1 MPSRCDFGGKNL
13 SIDVE
18 TILNTAFILLQFSK
32 FYLAFT
38 YLFKEKIKPVWLLG
52 IYVFGLLICGLAG
65 PLLGLLN
72 EALIYALLALGR
84 TLLGPL
90 KEKDLRQLGSYAVLS
105 LLDLSLK
112 QLVGQEVVA
121 ADLVFEAAVALTF
134 VYLLLAPKIK
144 NLFGNWPGKAK
155 WLLIFL
161 EILVLGAASL
171 AAGHF
176 QAYLRL
182 QKQSP
187 VLEACLAGAAV
198 WLDTAL
204 LQDQFRVWE
213 LKGEMSE
220 QEQLLQAEENY
231 YESLLAREKETKK
244 FRHDARQHLVS
255 LQGLAHAGQ
264 YQELTA
270 YIDDLVGN
278 SQITR
283 QLTDTGNSGI
293 NAVIGDLAA
302 RYPQVEISWT
312 GVIPG
317 NLALRQLDLCI
328 IAGNLLKNACQ
339 AASLAT
345 DHQVKAVLKFSG
357 KTMLLTVLN
366 QTEKRVKI
374 GSEGDNVVANGRVGI
389 GLGKVKSFLE
399 PYHGRLRLTF
409 SPKTALASG
418 GGEFRA
424 EVLVPNALAA
434 PRQF

>member
-1 MPSRCDFGGKNL
+1 M

-65 PLLGLLN
+65 SLLGLLN

-90 KEKDLRQLGSYAVLS
+90 KEEDLRQLGSYAVLS

-112 QLVGQEVVA
+112 QLVGQAVVA

-134 VYLLLAPKIK
+134 VYLLLAPKVK

-198 WLDTAL
+198 WLDMAL
-204 LQDQFRVWE
+204 LQDQFQVWE

-264 YQELTA
+264 YQDLIA

-434 PRQF
+434 PREF

>member
-1 MPSRCDFGGKNL
+1 MF
-13 SIDVE
+13 IDSV
-18 TILNTAFILLQFSK
+18 TLLNTAFILLQFSK

-366 QTEKRVKI
+366 QTEKKVKI
-374 GSEGDNVVANGRVGI
+374 GSERDNVVANGRVGI
-389 GLGKVKSFLE
+389 GLSKVKSFLE

-424 EVLVPNALAA
+424 EVLVPNALEA
-434 PRQF
+434 PREF

>member
-1 MPSRCDFGGKNL
+1 M

-112 QLVGQEVVA
+112 QLVGQEMVA

-134 VYLLLAPKIK
+134 VYLLLAPKVK

-198 WLDTAL
+198 WLDMAL
-204 LQDQFRVWE
+204 LQDQFQVWE

-278 SQITR
+278 GQITR

-418 GGEFRA
+418 GGEFKA

>member
-1 MPSRCDFGGKNL
+1 M
-13 SIDVE
+13 SIDAV
-18 TILNTAFILLQFSK
+18 TFLNPAFILLQFSK

-52 IYVFGLLICGLAG
+52 IYVFGLAAYCLAG
-65 PLLGLLN
+65 PQLGLLN
-72 EALIYALLALGR
+72 EALVYALLALGR

-90 KEKDLRQLGSYAVLS
+90 KEEDLSQLGSYAILS

-112 QLVGQEVVA
+112 QLLRRQEVGA
-121 ADLVFEAAVALTF
+121 ADLVFEAAIALTF
-134 VYLLLAPKIK
+134 VYLFLAPKVK
-144 NLFGNWPGKAK
+144 NVFASWPDKAK
-155 WLLIFL
+155 WLLVFL
-161 EILVLGAASL
+161 EILALGAASL
-171 AAGHF
+171 TAGRFH
-176 QAYLRL
+176 LRL
-182 QKQSP
+182 QEQPP
-187 VLEACLAGAAV
+187 VLEAVLAGAAV
-198 WLDTAL
+198 WLDMAL
-204 LQDQFRVWE
+204 LQGQFRVWK

-264 YQELTA
+264 YQELTV
-270 YIDDLVGN
+270 YIDDLVGS
-278 SQITR
+278 SQMTR
-283 QLTDTGNSGI
+283 QLIDTGNSGI
-293 NAVIGDLAA
+293 NAVIGDLVA

-339 AASLAT
+339 AASLAA
-345 DHQVKAVLKFSG
+345 DHQVKAGLKFSG
-357 KTMLLTVLN
+357 KTMLLIVAN
-366 QTEKRVKI
+366 QTDKGVKV
-374 GSEGDNVVANGRVGI
+374 GPKGDSVVANGRTGI

-409 SPKTALASG
+409 SPQALASG

-424 EVLVPNALAA
+424 EVFVPNVLEA
-434 PRQF
+434 PREF

>member
-1 MPSRCDFGGKNL
+1 MG
-13 SIDVE
+13 
-18 TILNTAFILLQFSK
+18 
-32 FYLAFT
+32 
-38 YLFKEKIKPVWLLG
+38 
-52 IYVFGLLICGLAG
+52 
-65 PLLGLLN
+65 
-72 EALIYALLALGR
+72 
-84 TLLGPL
+84 
-90 KEKDLRQLGSYAVLS
+90 
-105 LLDLSLK
+105 
-112 QLVGQEVVA
+112 A
-121 ADLVFEAAVALTF
+121 ADLVFEAAIALTF
-134 VYLLLAPKIK
+134 VYLFLAPKVK
-144 NLFGNWPGKAK
+144 NVFDSWPDKDK
-155 WLLIFL
+155 WLLVFL
-161 EILVLGAASL
+161 EILALGAASL
-171 AAGHF
+171 TAGRF

-182 QKQSP
+182 QKQLP

-198 WLDTAL
+198 WLDMAL
-204 LQDQFRVWE
+204 LQGQFRVWK

-270 YIDDLVGN
+270 YIDDLVGS
-278 SQITR
+278 SQMTR
-283 QLTDTGNSGI
+283 RLIDTGNSGI
-293 NAVIGDLAA
+293 NAVISDLAA

-339 AASLAT
+339 AASLAA
-345 DHQVKAVLKFSG
+345 DHQVKAGLKFSG

-366 QTEKRVKI
+366 QTEKKVKI
-374 GSEGDNVVANGRVGI
+374 GSERDNVVANGRVGI

-409 SPKTALASG
+409 SPQALASG

-424 EVLVPNALAA
+424 EVLVPNALEA
-434 PRQF
+434 PREF

>member
-1 MPSRCDFGGKNL
+1 M

-90 KEKDLRQLGSYAVLS
+90 KEEDLSQLGSYAVLS

-112 QLVGQEVVA
+112 QLVGQEVVV

-134 VYLLLAPKIK
+134 VYLLLAPKVK

-161 EILVLGAASL
+161 EILVLGVASL

-176 QAYLRL
+176 QAYLRP

-198 WLDTAL
+198 WLDMAL
-204 LQDQFRVWE
+204 LQDQFQVWK
-213 LKGEMSE
+213 LKGAMSE

-270 YIDDLVGN
+270 YIDDLVGS

-283 QLTDTGNSGI
+283 QLIDTGNSGI

-317 NLALRQLDLCI
+317 NLTLRQLDLCI

-339 AASLAT
+339 AASLAA
-345 DHQVKAVLKFSG
+345 DHRVKAGLKFSG

-366 QTEKRVKI
+366 QTDKEIKI
-374 GSEGDNVVANGRVGI
+374 GPEGDSIVANGQPGI

-409 SPKTALASG
+409 SPQAPASG

>member
-1 MPSRCDFGGKNL
+1 M

-18 TILNTAFILLQFSK
+18 TILNIAFILLQFSK

-112 QLVGQEVVA
+112 QLVGQEVGA

-134 VYLLLAPKIK
+134 VYLLLAPKAK
-144 NLFGNWPGKAK
+144 NIFDSWPDKAK
-155 WLLIFL
+155 WLLVFL
-161 EILVLGAASL
+161 EILALGAASL
-171 AAGHF
+171 TAGRF

-198 WLDTAL
+198 WLDMAL
-204 LQDQFRVWE
+204 LQDQFQVWE
-213 LKGEMSE
+213 LKGAMSE

-270 YIDDLVGN
+270 YIDDLVGS

-283 QLTDTGNSGI
+283 QLIDTGNSGI

>member
-1 MPSRCDFGGKNL
+1 M

-90 KEKDLRQLGSYAVLS
+90 KEEDLRQLGSYAVLS

-121 ADLVFEAAVALTF
+121 ADLVFETAVALTF
-134 VYLLLAPKIK
+134 VYLLLAPKVK

-155 WLLIFL
+155 WLLVFL
-161 EILVLGAASL
+161 EILALGAASL

-198 WLDTAL
+198 WLDMAL
-204 LQDQFRVWE
+204 LQDQFQVWK

-424 EVLVPNALAA
+424 EVLVPNALEAL
-434 PRQF
+434 REF

>member
-1 MPSRCDFGGKNL
+1 MNL
-13 SIDVE
+13 SIDAV
-18 TILNTAFILLQFSK
+18 TLLNTAFILLQFSK
-32 FYLAFT
+32 LYLAFA
-38 YLFKEKIKPVWLLG
+38 YLFAEKVKPAWLLG
-52 IYVFGLLICGLAG
+52 IYVFGLAAYCLAG
-65 PLLGLLN
+65 PQLGLLN

-90 KEKDLRQLGSYAVLS
+90 KEEDLSQLGSYAILS

-112 QLVGQEVVA
+112 QLLRRQEVGA
-121 ADLVFEAAVALTF
+121 ADLIFEAAIALTF
-134 VYLLLAPKIK
+134 VYLFLAPKVE
-144 NLFGNWPGKAK
+144 NVFASWPDKAK
-155 WLLIFL
+155 WLLVFL
-161 EILVLGAASL
+161 EILALGAASL
-171 AAGHF
+171 TAGRF

-182 QKQSP
+182 QKQLP

-198 WLDTAL
+198 WLDMAL
-204 LQDQFRVWE
+204 LQGQFRVWK

-270 YIDDLVGN
+270 YIDDLVGS
-278 SQITR
+278 SQMTR
-283 QLTDTGNSGI
+283 QLIDTGNSGI

-339 AASLAT
+339 AASLAA
-345 DHQVKAVLKFSG
+345 DHQVKAGLKFSG

-366 QTEKRVKI
+366 QTDKGVKV
-374 GSEGDNVVANGRVGI
+374 GPKGDSVVANSRTGL

-399 PYHGRLRLTF
+399 PYHGRLWLTF
-409 SPKTALASG
+409 SPQALASG

-424 EVLVPNALAA
+424 EVFVPNALEA
-434 PRQF
+434 PREF

>member
-1 MPSRCDFGGKNL
+1 M
-13 SIDVE
+13 
-18 TILNTAFILLQFSK
+18 
-32 FYLAFT
+32 
-38 YLFKEKIKPVWLLG
+38 
-52 IYVFGLLICGLAG
+52 
-65 PLLGLLN
+65 LGLLN

-366 QTEKRVKI
+366 QTEKKVKI
-374 GSEGDNVVANGRVGI
+374 GSERDNVVANGRVGI
-389 GLGKVKSFLE
+389 GLSKVKSFLE

-424 EVLVPNALAA
+424 EVLVPNALEA
-434 PRQF
+434 PREF

>member
-1 MPSRCDFGGKNL
+1 MNL
-13 SIDVE
+13 SIDAV
-18 TILNTAFILLQFSK
+18 TFLNAAFILLQFSK
-32 FYLAFT
+32 LYLAFT
-38 YLFKEKIKPVWLLG
+38 YLFKEKINPVWLLG

-65 PLLGLLN
+65 PLLGPLN

-112 QLVGQEVVA
+112 QLVGQAVVA
-121 ADLVFEAAVALTF
+121 ADLIFEAAVALTF
-134 VYLLLAPKIK
+134 VYLLLAPKVK
-144 NLFGNWPGKAK
+144 NLFGNWPGKVK
-155 WLLIFL
+155 WLLILL
-161 EILVLGAASL
+161 EILALGATSL
-171 AAGHF
+171 TAGRF
-176 QAYLRL
+176 QAFLGRPL
-182 QKQSP
+182 
-187 VLEACLAGAAV
+187 LEAALAGAAV
-198 WLDTAL
+198 WLDMAL

-213 LKGEMSE
+213 LKSAMSE

-270 YIDDLVGN
+270 YIDDLVRN
-278 SQITR
+278 SQMTR
-283 QLTDTGNSGI
+283 QLIDTGNSGI
-293 NAVIGDLAA
+293 NALLGDLAA

-345 DHQVKAVLKFSG
+345 DHQVKAMLKFSG

-366 QTEKRVKI
+366 QTEKKVKI
-374 GSEGDNVVANGRVGI
+374 GSERDNVVANGRVGI

-424 EVLVPNALAA
+424 EVLVPNALEA
-434 PRQF
+434 PREF

>member
-90 KEKDLRQLGSYAVLS
+90 KEEDLRQLGSYAVLS

-134 VYLLLAPKIK
+134 VYLLLAPKVK

-198 WLDTAL
+198 WLDMAL
-204 LQDQFRVWE
+204 LQDQFQVWK
-213 LKGEMSE
+213 LKGAMSE

>member
-1 MPSRCDFGGKNL
+1 M

-90 KEKDLRQLGSYAVLS
+90 KEEDLRQLGSYAVLS

-134 VYLLLAPKIK
+134 VYLLLAPKVK

-198 WLDTAL
+198 WLDMAL
-204 LQDQFRVWE
+204 LQDQFQVWK
-213 LKGEMSE
+213 LKGAMSE

>member
-1 MPSRCDFGGKNL
+1 M
-13 SIDVE
+13 SIDAV
-18 TILNTAFILLQFSK
+18 TFLNAAFILLQFSK

-52 IYVFGLLICGLAG
+52 IYVFGLLICGLAD
-65 PLLGLLN
+65 PLLGPLN

-90 KEKDLRQLGSYAVLS
+90 KEEDLSQLGSYAILS

-112 QLVGQEVVA
+112 QLIRRQEVVA

-134 VYLLLAPKIK
+134 VYLLLAPKVK

-155 WLLIFL
+155 WLLILL
-161 EILVLGAASL
+161 EILALGATSL
-171 AAGHF
+171 TAGRF

-182 QKQSP
+182 QKQLP

-198 WLDTAL
+198 WLDMAL
-204 LQDQFRVWE
+204 LQDQFRIWE
-213 LKGEMSE
+213 LKSAMSE
-220 QEQLLQAEENY
+220 QEQQLLVEENY

-270 YIDDLVGN
+270 YINDLVGN
-278 SQITR
+278 SQMTR
-283 QLTDTGNSGI
+283 QLIDTGNSGI
-293 NAVIGDLAA
+293 NAVLGDLAA

-424 EVLVPNALAA
+424 EVLVPNALEA
-434 PRQF
+434 PQEF

>member
-1 MPSRCDFGGKNL
+1 MNL
-13 SIDVE
+13 FIDSV
-18 TILNTAFILLQFSK
+18 TLLNTAFILLQFSK
-32 FYLAFT
+32 LYLAFA
-38 YLFKEKIKPVWLLG
+38 YLFAEKIRSVWLLG
-52 IYVFGLLICGLAG
+52 IYVFGLAAYCLAG
-65 PLLGLLN
+65 PQLGLLN
-72 EALIYALLALGR
+72 EALVYALLALGR

-90 KEKDLRQLGSYAVLS
+90 KEEDLSQLGSYAILS

-112 QLVGQEVVA
+112 QLIRRQEVGA
-121 ADLVFEAAVALTF
+121 ADLVFEAAIALTF
-134 VYLLLAPKIK
+134 VYLFLAPKVK
-144 NLFGNWPGKAK
+144 NVFASWPDKAK
-155 WLLIFL
+155 WLLILL
-161 EILVLGAASL
+161 EILALGATGL
-171 AAGHF
+171 AAGRF
-176 QAYLRL
+176 QAFLGRPL
-182 QKQSP
+182 
-187 VLEACLAGAAV
+187 LEAALAGAAV

-213 LKGEMSE
+213 LKSAMSE

-278 SQITR
+278 SQMTW
-283 QLTDTGNSGI
+283 QLIDTGNNGI
-293 NAVIGDLAA
+293 NAVLGDLAA

-374 GSEGDNVVANGRVGI
+374 GPEGDNVLASGRVGI

-424 EVLVPNALAA
+424 EVLVPNALEA
-434 PRQF
+434 PREF

>member
-1 MPSRCDFGGKNL
+1 M

-112 QLVGQEVVA
+112 QLVGQAVVA

-134 VYLLLAPKIK
+134 VYLLLAPKAK
-144 NLFGNWPGKAK
+144 NIFDSWPEKAK

-161 EILVLGAASL
+161 EILALGAASL
-171 AAGHF
+171 AAGRF
-176 QAYLRL
+176 QTFLGRPL
-182 QKQSP
+182 
-187 VLEACLAGAAV
+187 LEAVLAGAAV
-198 WLDTAL
+198 WLDMAL
-204 LQDQFRVWE
+204 LQDQFQVWE
-213 LKGEMSE
+213 LKGAMSE

-264 YQELTA
+264 
-270 YIDDLVGN
+270 
-278 SQITR
+278 R
-283 QLTDTGNSGI
+283 
-293 NAVIGDLAA
+293 
-302 RYPQVEISWT
+302 R
-312 GVIPG
+312 
-317 NLALRQLDLCI
+317 
-328 IAGNLLKNACQ
+328 
-339 AASLAT
+339 
-345 DHQVKAVLKFSG
+345 
-357 KTMLLTVLN
+357 
-366 QTEKRVKI
+366 
-374 GSEGDNVVANGRVGI
+374 GRI
-389 GLGKVKSFLE
+389 QSRGLGAECLGSTPGVLEKSA
-399 PYHGRLRLTF
+399 
-409 SPKTALASG
+409 K
-418 GGEFRA
+418 
-424 EVLVPNALAA
+424 
-434 PRQF
+434 

>member
-1 MPSRCDFGGKNL
+1 M

-112 QLVGQEVVA
+112 QLVGQAVVA
-121 ADLVFEAAVALTF
+121 ADLVFEAAVTLTF
-134 VYLLLAPKIK
+134 VYLLLAPKVK
-144 NLFGNWPGKAK
+144 NLFGNWPEKAQ
-155 WLLIFL
+155 WLLILL
-161 EILVLGAASL
+161 EILALGATGL
-171 AAGHF
+171 MAGRF

-182 QKQSP
+182 QKQLP

-198 WLDTAL
+198 WLDMAL
-204 LQDQFRVWE
+204 LQGQFRVWK

-264 YQELTA
+264 YQDLAA

-278 SQITR
+278 SQMTR
-283 QLTDTGNSGI
+283 QLIDTGNSGI

-339 AASLAT
+339 AASLAA
-345 DHQVKAVLKFSG
+345 DHQVKAMLKFSG
-357 KTMLLTVLN
+357 KTMLLIVAN
-366 QTEKRVKI
+366 QTDKGVKVGPKEDSI
-374 GSEGDNVVANGRVGI
+374 VANGRTGI

-399 PYHGRLRLTF
+399 PYHGRLRLSF

-424 EVLVPNALAA
+424 EVLVPNALEA
-434 PRQF
+434 PREF

>member
-1 MPSRCDFGGKNL
+1 MNL
-13 SIDVE
+13 FIDSV
-18 TILNTAFILLQFSK
+18 TLLNTAFILLQFSK
-32 FYLAFT
+32 LYLAFA
-38 YLFKEKIKPVWLLG
+38 YLFAEKIRPVWLLG
-52 IYVFGLLICGLAG
+52 IYVFGLAAYCLAG
-65 PLLGLLN
+65 PQLGLLN
-72 EALIYALLALGR
+72 EALVYALLALGR

-90 KEKDLRQLGSYAVLS
+90 KEEDLSQLGSYAILS

-112 QLVGQEVVA
+112 QLIRRQEVGA
-121 ADLVFEAAVALTF
+121 ADLVFEAAIALTF
-134 VYLLLAPKIK
+134 VYLFLAPKVK
-144 NLFGNWPGKAK
+144 NVFASWPDKAK
-155 WLLIFL
+155 WLLVFL
-161 EILVLGAASL
+161 EILALGAASL
-171 AAGHF
+171 AAGRF
-176 QAYLRL
+176 QTFLGRPL
-182 QKQSP
+182 
-187 VLEACLAGAAV
+187 LEAVLAGAAV
-198 WLDTAL
+198 WLDMAL
-204 LQDQFRVWE
+204 LQDQFQVWE
-213 LKGEMSE
+213 LKGAMSE

-270 YIDDLVGN
+270 YIDDLVGS
-278 SQITR
+278 SQMTR

-317 NLALRQLDLCI
+317 NLTLRQLDLCI

-424 EVLVPNALAA
+424 EVLVPNALEA
-434 PRQF
+434 PREF

>member
-1 MPSRCDFGGKNL
+1 MPSRCDFGGENL

-90 KEKDLRQLGSYAVLS
+90 KEEDLRQLGSYAVLS

-112 QLVGQEVVA
+112 QLVGQAVVA

-134 VYLLLAPKIK
+134 VYLLLAPKVK

-198 WLDTAL
+198 WLDMAL
-204 LQDQFRVWE
+204 LQDQFQVWK
-213 LKGEMSE
+213 LKGAMSE

-264 YQELTA
+264 YQDLIA

-278 SQITR
+278 SQMTR
-283 QLTDTGNSGI
+283 QLIDTGNSGI
-293 NAVIGDLAA
+293 NAVLGDLAA

-424 EVLVPNALAA
+424 EVLVPNALEAL
-434 PRQF
+434 REF

>member
-1 MPSRCDFGGKNL
+1 M
-13 SIDVE
+13 SIDAV
-18 TILNTAFILLQFSK
+18 TLLNTAFILLQFSK
-32 FYLAFT
+32 LYLAFA
-38 YLFKEKIKPVWLLG
+38 YLFAEKIRPAWLLG
-52 IYVFGLLICGLAG
+52 IYVFGLVVYCLAG
-65 PLLGLLN
+65 PSLGLLN

-90 KEKDLRQLGSYAVLS
+90 KEKDLSLLGNYAVLS

-112 QLVGQEVVA
+112 QLLRRQEVGA
-121 ADLVFEAAVALTF
+121 ADLVFEAAIALTF
-134 VYLLLAPKIK
+134 VYLFLAPKVK
-144 NLFGNWPGKAK
+144 NLFGNWPEKSQ
-155 WLLIFL
+155 WLLILL
-161 EILVLGAASL
+161 EILALGATGL
-171 AAGHF
+171 MAGRF
-176 QAYLRL
+176 QAFLGRPL
-182 QKQSP
+182 
-187 VLEACLAGAAV
+187 LEAALAGAAV
-198 WLDTAL
+198 WLDMAL
-204 LQDQFRVWE
+204 LQGQFRVWK

-264 YQELTA
+264 YQDLTA
-270 YIDDLVGN
+270 YIDDLVGS
-278 SQITR
+278 SQMTR
-283 QLTDTGNSGI
+283 QLIDTGNSGI

-339 AASLAT
+339 AASLAA
-345 DHQVKAVLKFSG
+345 DHQVKAILKFSG
-357 KTMLLTVLN
+357 KTMLLIVAN
-366 QTEKRVKI
+366 QTDKGVKV
-374 GSEGDNVVANGRVGI
+374 GPEGAGVIANSQTGI

-409 SPKTALASG
+409 SPQALASG

-424 EVLVPNALAA
+424 EVFVPNALEA
-434 PRQF
+434 PREF

>member
-1 MPSRCDFGGKNL
+1 M
-13 SIDVE
+13 SIDAV
-18 TILNTAFILLQFSK
+18 TLLNTAFILLQFSK

-134 VYLLLAPKIK
+134 VYLLLAPKVK

-176 QAYLRL
+176 QAYLCL

-198 WLDTAL
+198 WLDMAL
-204 LQDQFRVWE
+204 LQDQFQVWE
-213 LKGEMSE
+213 LKGAMSE

-264 YQELTA
+264 YQELIA

-283 QLTDTGNSGI
+283 QLIDTGNSGI

-317 NLALRQLDLCI
+317 NLTLRQLDLCI

-339 AASLAT
+339 AASLAA
-345 DHQVKAVLKFSG
+345 DHRVKAVLKLSG

-366 QTEKRVKI
+366 QTEKEIKI
-374 GSEGDNVVANGRVGI
+374 GPEGDSIVANGQPGI

-409 SPKTALASG
+409 SPQAPASG

-424 EVLVPNALAA
+424 EVLVPNVLAA
-434 PRQF
+434 PWEF

>member
-1 MPSRCDFGGKNL
+1 M

>member
-1 MPSRCDFGGKNL
+1 MNL
-13 SIDVE
+13 SIDAV
-18 TILNTAFILLQFSK
+18 TLLNTAFILLQFSK

-90 KEKDLRQLGSYAVLS
+90 KEEDLRQLGSYAVLS

-134 VYLLLAPKIK
+134 VYLLLAPKVK

-198 WLDTAL
+198 WLDMAL
-204 LQDQFRVWE
+204 LQDQFQVWE
-213 LKGEMSE
+213 LKGAMSE

-357 KTMLLTVLN
+357 KTMLLTVRN
-366 QTEKRVKI
+366 QTDKKIKI
-374 GSEGDNVVANGRVGI
+374 GPEGDDVVANGQPGI

-424 EVLVPNALAA
+424 EVLVPNALEA
-434 PRQF
+434 PREF

>member
-1 MPSRCDFGGKNL
+1 M
-13 SIDVE
+13 
-18 TILNTAFILLQFSK
+18 
-32 FYLAFT
+32 
-38 YLFKEKIKPVWLLG
+38 
-52 IYVFGLLICGLAG
+52 
-65 PLLGLLN
+65 
-72 EALIYALLALGR
+72 IYALLALAR

-112 QLVGQEVVA
+112 QLVGQAVVA

-134 VYLLLAPKIK
+134 VYLLLAPKVK

-155 WLLIFL
+155 WLLILL
-161 EILVLGAASL
+161 EILALGATGL
-171 AAGHF
+171 TAGRF
-176 QAYLRL
+176 QAFLGRPL
-182 QKQSP
+182 
-187 VLEACLAGAAV
+187 LEAALAGAAV
-198 WLDTAL
+198 WLDMAL
-204 LQDQFRVWE
+204 LQGQFRVWE

-255 LQGLAHAGQ
+255 FQGLAHAGQ

-278 SQITR
+278 SQMTR
-283 QLTDTGNSGI
+283 QLIDTGNSGI

-339 AASLAT
+339 AASLAA

-374 GSEGDNVVANGRVGI
+374 GSEGDNVVANGKPGI

-409 SPKTALASG
+409 SPQAPASG

-424 EVLVPNALAA
+424 EVLVPNALEA
-434 PRQF
+434 PREF

>member
-1 MPSRCDFGGKNL
+1 MNL
-13 SIDVE
+13 SIDAV
-18 TILNTAFILLQFSK
+18 TFLNAAFILLQFSK

-38 YLFKEKIKPVWLLG
+38 YLFKEKINPVWLLG

-65 PLLGLLN
+65 PLLGPLN

-90 KEKDLRQLGSYAVLS
+90 KERDLRQLGSYAVLS

-134 VYLLLAPKIK
+134 VYLLLAPKVK
-144 NLFGNWPGKAK
+144 NFLGNWPDKAK
-155 WLLIFL
+155 WLLVFL
-161 EILVLGAASL
+161 EILALGAVSL
-171 AAGHF
+171 TAGRF

-182 QKQSP
+182 QKQLP

-198 WLDTAL
+198 WLDMAL
-204 LQDQFRVWE
+204 LQGQFRVWKLE
-213 LKGEMSE
+213 GEMSE

-270 YIDDLVGN
+270 YIDDLVGS
-278 SQITR
+278 SQMTR
-283 QLTDTGNSGI
+283 QLIDTGNSGI

-366 QTEKRVKI
+366 QTEKKVKI
-374 GSEGDNVVANGRVGI
+374 GPEGDNVLESGRVGI

-424 EVLVPNALAA
+424 EVFVPNALEA
-434 PRQF
+434 PREF

>member
-1 MPSRCDFGGKNL
+1 M

-90 KEKDLRQLGSYAVLS
+90 KEEDLRQLGSYAVLS

-134 VYLLLAPKIK
+134 VYLLLAPKVK

-198 WLDTAL
+198 WLDMAL
-204 LQDQFRVWE
+204 LQDQFQVWK
-213 LKGEMSE
+213 LKGAMSE

-424 EVLVPNALAA
+424 EVLVPNALEAL
-434 PRQF
+434 REF

>member
-1 MPSRCDFGGKNL
+1 M

-38 YLFKEKIKPVWLLG
+38 YLFKDKIKPVWLLG

-72 EALIYALLALGR
+72 EALIYALLALAR

-90 KEKDLRQLGSYAVLS
+90 KEKDLRQLGSYAILS

-112 QLVGQEVVA
+112 QLIRRQEVGA
-121 ADLVFEAAVALTF
+121 ADLVFEAAIALTF
-134 VYLLLAPKIK
+134 VYLFLAPKVK
-144 NLFGNWPGKAK
+144 NIFASWPDKAK
-155 WLLIFL
+155 WLLVFL
-161 EILVLGAASL
+161 EILALGAASL
-171 AAGHF
+171 TAGRF

-198 WLDTAL
+198 WLDMAL
-204 LQDQFRVWE
+204 LQDQFQVWE

-264 YQELTA
+264 YQDLIA

-278 SQITR
+278 SQMTR
-283 QLTDTGNSGI
+283 QLIDTGNSGI
-293 NAVIGDLAA
+293 NAVLGDLAA

-434 PRQF
+434 PREF

>member
-1 MPSRCDFGGKNL
+1 M

-90 KEKDLRQLGSYAVLS
+90 KGKDLRQLGSYAVLS

-121 ADLVFEAAVALTF
+121 ADLVFEAAIALTF
-134 VYLLLAPKIK
+134 VYLLLAPKAK
-144 NLFGNWPGKAK
+144 NLFGSWPGKAK

-198 WLDTAL
+198 WLDMAL
-204 LQDQFRVWE
+204 LQDQFQVWE
-213 LKGEMSE
+213 LKGAMSE

-270 YIDDLVGN
+270 YIDDLVGS

-424 EVLVPNALAA
+424 EVLVPNALEA
-434 PRQF
+434 PREF